1 MIEELRI
8 RALGVIDDA
17 TIAFGP
23 HLTVVTGETGAGK
36 TMVLSG
42 LGLVMGG
49 RAEAAMVRRDAERA
63 DVDGR
68 WLLTGTRARDVAA
81 AVDAVGGDVDF
92 VDHSAGD
99 GAQDPILVTLGRSVS
114 VSGRSRA
121 FAGGRSVPAATL
133 AELTEPLVTVHG
145 QSDQLQLRDS
155 RSQRDLLDRFG
166 GPQVLAI
173 RAEFEQELLRLRAAQ
188 RERTDLLE
196 RRQER
201 EREAA
206 LLRHGIAEIEAVAP
220 ESGEDVVLKEQSI
233 LLANATD
240 LLVEVG
246 AALDAIGGDRAEQAS
261 ARTLLQV
268 AIRHVERAAALDPR
282 AADLARSLTQAL
294 TQLDA
299 LAEEVSA
306 YAGSLEADP
315 QAQSRVEE
323 RRHRIGDLKRRY
335 GPDLEDVLTWW
346 KQAVETVA
354 TVDGTEGRLVELEE
368 QVRTLRQGVC
378 ERAARLSRMRQEAAT
393 RFAAAVTGELRELAM
408 PDAVV
413 VIDVV
418 STEDDGAFTP
428 AGADQVSVLLAP
440 HAGSDPRP
448 LGSGAS
454 GGELSRV
461 MLAIEVVLAGVDD
474 TPTFVFDEVD
484 AGIGGRVAVEVG
496 RRLARLAR
504 TAQVIVVTHLP
515 QVAAFAD
522 VHIVVTKDSSGQVT
536 GSSVVEVTG
545 EARVAELVRMLSGLE
560 GSASGAEHAS
570 ELLQLAASERA
581 AS

>member
-1 MIEELRI
+1 MIDELRI
-8 RALGVIDDA
+8 RALGVIEDA
-17 TIAFGP
+17 TITFGP
-23 HLTVVTGETGAGK
+23 RLTVVTGETGAGK

-49 RAEAAMVRRDAERA
+49 RADAGIVRRDADRA

-68 WLLTGTRARDVAA
+68 WVLDGVRGAA
-81 AVDAVGGDVDF
+81 LAEAIDAVGGDVDAADDPAD
-92 VDHSAGD
+92 DHL
-99 GAQDPILVTLGRSVS
+99 IVTLGRSVS
-114 VSGRSRA
+114 ASGRSRA
-121 FAGGRSVPAATL
+121 FAGGRSVPASTL
-133 AELTEPLVTVHG
+133 VDLTESLVTVHG
-145 QSDQLQLRDS
+145 QSDQLKLRDA
-155 RSQRDLLDRFG
+155 RSQRDLLDRFAG
-166 GPQVLAI
+166 TEVLDL
-173 RAEFEQELLRLRAAQ
+173 RAEFEQELLRLRGAQ
-188 RERTDLLE
+188 RERAELVE

-206 LLRHGIAEIEAVAP
+206 LLRHGIAEIEEVAP
-220 ESGEDVVLKEQSI
+220 EPGEDAVLKEQSMV
-233 LLANATD
+233 LANATD
-240 LLVEVG
+240 LLVEAG
-246 AALDAIGGDRAEQAS
+246 AAHAALGGDDRDQPS
-261 ARTLLQV
+261 ARTLLQ
-268 AIRHVERAAALDPR
+268 AAHRHVERAGTLDPR
-282 AADLARSLTQAL
+282 ATELARSLVEVLGQV
-294 TQLDA
+294 DA
-299 LAEEVSA
+299 LVEEVAA

-315 QAQSRVEE
+315 QAQAHVEE
-323 RRHRIGDLKRRY
+323 RRHRISDLKRRY
-335 GPDLEDVLTWW
+335 GPELEDVLTWW

-354 TVDGTEGRLVELEE
+354 GVDGTEERLAELEA
-368 QVRTLRQGVC
+368 QIRSGRQEVVQ
-378 ERAARLSRMRQEAAT
+378 RAARLSELRRKAAK
-393 RFAAAVTGELRELAM
+393 RFATAVTAELRELAM
-408 PDAVV
+408 PDAHVL
-413 VIDVV
+413 IDVA
-418 STEDDGAFTP
+418 STDDESAFTP
-428 AGADQVSVLLAP
+428 SGADQVSILLAP

-448 LGSGAS
+448 LGAGAS

-461 MLAIEVVLAGVDD
+461 MLAIEVVLAGVDA

-570 ELLQLAASERA
+570 ELLQLAESERA

>member
-1 MIEELRI
+1 MIDELRI
-8 RALGVIDDA
+8 RALGVIEDA
-17 TIAFGP
+17 TIEFGP
-23 HLTVVTGETGAGK
+23 RLTVVTGETGAGK

-49 RAEAAMVRRDAERA
+49 RADAAMVRRDAERA

-68 WLLTGTRARDVAA
+68 WVLSGPRAESIAEA
-81 AVDAVGGDVDF
+81 IDAVGGDVD
-92 VDHSAGD
+92 ANGD
-99 GAQDPILVTLGRSVS
+99 PGDDTRVVTLGRSVS
-114 VSGRSRA
+114 ASGRSRA
-121 FAGGRSVPAATL
+121 FAGGRSVPASTL
-133 AELTEPLVTVHG
+133 GELTESLVTVHG
-145 QSDQLQLRDS
+145 QSDQLSLKDA
-155 RSQRDLLDRFG
+155 RSQRDLLDRFAG
-166 GPQVLAI
+166 AEVLRL
-173 RAEFEQELLRLRAAQ
+173 RAEFEQELLGLRAAQ
-188 RERTDLLE
+188 RERADLLE

-220 ESGEDVVLKEQSI
+220 ESGEDAVLKEQSI
-233 LLANATD
+233 VLANATD
-240 LLVEVG
+240 LLVEVDAAH
-246 AALDAIGGDRAEQAS
+246 AALGGDDRDQPS
-261 ARTLLQV
+261 ARALLRE
-268 AIRHVERAAALDPR
+268 AHRHVERAGALDPR
-282 AADLARSLTQAL
+282 ATELAGSLAQAIAL
-294 TQLDA
+294 LDG
-299 LAEEVSA
+299 LIEEVGA

-315 QAQSRVEE
+315 QAQATVEE
-323 RRHRIGDLKRRY
+323 RRHRINDLKRRY
-335 GPDLEDVLTWW
+335 GPELEDVLTWW
-346 KQAVETVA
+346 KQAAETVA
-354 TVDGTEGRLVELEE
+354 SVDGTEERLAELEAQIRTGRSE
-368 QVRTLRQGVC
+368 VQQRAGLLSTLR
-378 ERAARLSRMRQEAAT
+378 REAAE
-393 RFAAAVTGELRELAM
+393 RFAASVTAELRELAM
-408 PDAVV
+408 PDAQV

-418 STEDDGAFTP
+418 STDDESAFT
-428 AGADQVSVLLAP
+428 ATGADQVAILLTP

-504 TAQVIVVTHLP
+504 SAQVIVVTHLP

-570 ELLQLAASERA
+570 ELLQLAESERA

>member
-1 MIEELRI
+1 MIDELRI
-8 RALGVIDDA
+8 RALGVIEDA
-17 TIAFGP
+17 TIEFGP
-23 HLTVVTGETGAGK
+23 RLTVVTGETGAGK

-49 RAEAAMVRRDAERA
+49 RADAAMVRRDADRA

-68 WLLTGTRARDVAA
+68 WVLSGARAA
-81 AVDAVGGDVDF
+81 AVAEAIDAAGGDVDATDDAADDTR
-92 VDHSAGD
+92 V
-99 GAQDPILVTLGRSVS
+99 VTLGRSVS
-114 VSGRSRA
+114 ASGRSRA
-121 FAGGRSVPAATL
+121 FAGGRGVPAATL
-133 AELTEPLVTVHG
+133 AELTESLVTVHG
-145 QSDQLQLRDS
+145 QSDQMKLRDA
-155 RSQRDLLDRFG
+155 RSQRELLDRFA
-166 GPQVLAI
+166 GPDVLRR
-173 RAEFEQELLRLRAAQ
+173 RAEFEQELLGLRALQ
-188 RERTDLLE
+188 RERADLLE

-220 ESGEDVVLKEQSI
+220 EPGEDAALKEQSI
-233 LLANATD
+233 VLANATD
-240 LLVEVG
+240 LLVEVDAAH
-246 AALDAIGGDRAEQAS
+246 AALGGDDRDQPS
-261 ARTLLQV
+261 ARALLRE
-268 AIRHVERAAALDPR
+268 ALRHVERAGALDPR
-282 AADLARSLTQAL
+282 AGELAGSLAEAIRRV
-294 TQLDA
+294 DA
-299 LAEEVSA
+299 LVEEVTA

-315 QAQSRVEE
+315 HSQAQVEE

-335 GPDLEDVLTWW
+335 GPELEDVLTWW

-354 TVDGTEGRLVELEE
+354 AVDGTEGRLAELEA
-368 QVRTLRQGVC
+368 QIRAGRDDVQ
-378 ERAARLSRMRQEAAT
+378 ERAARLSALRREAAGH
-393 RFAAAVTGELRELAM
+393 FAAAVTAELRELAM
-408 PDAVV
+408 PDAQV

-418 STEDDGAFTP
+418 STDDEAAFTP
-428 AGADQVSVLLAP
+428 TGADQVSILLTP
-440 HAGSDPRP
+440 HSGSDPRP

-545 EARVAELVRMLSGLE
+545 EARVTELVRMLSGLE
-560 GSASGAEHAS
+560 GSASGAEHAA
-570 ELLQLAASERA
+570 ELLQLAESERA